1 MTSNPLNPVNIEEF
15 LGAEEDSAAILPE
28 DSFDNFIPVTTSK
41 YSKALLREKEDKE
54 VEVLNDRR
62 NVEEEED
69 DFEEDIYEEEEY
81 TDKEDLSED
90 GDGESL

>member
-1 MTSNPLNPVNIEEF
+1 VSGNHHSHICRKLQVLVQENI
-15 LGAEEDSAAILPE
+15 G
-28 DSFDNFIPVTTSK
+28 FDNFIPVTTSK

-62 NVEEEED
+62 NVEEEEE

-81 TDKEDLSED
+81 TNKEDLSED